1 MGLEGGAKSMD
12 RALAIV
18 GGTFGFIGLLGFAAL
33 LYSNSL
39 SRKIERIRREQH
51 KS

>member
-1 MGLEGGAKSMD
+1 MD

-18 GGTFGFIGLLGFAAL
+18 GGTFGLLGLVAFAAHF
-33 LYSNSL
+33 YANSL
-39 SRKIERIRREQH
+39 SKKIERLRSEQR